1 MNDDRR
7 TETLAHLMSL
17 DKHTLATLVLRL
29 SKQHE
34 EWRNMAISLGW
45 EPTPVTSDEDD
56 DSQQTGVSVR
66 VLKDN
71 VIDALIELRMALAKQ
86 EGIKDWENDSEGGGT
101 NMDSP
106 ITSGDAQEM
115 IWGLD
120 L

>member
-1 MNDDRR
+1 MNEQDKN
-7 TETLAHLMSL
+7 SL
-17 DKHTLATLVLRL
+17 EFYMRLNKHTLATLVLRL